1 MTKGCPILFATNCI
15 ILYNCCNDMVVS
27 QEQMVS
33 DYSSVTDNL
42 MTISRQLAE
51 TVERS
56 KMTVD
61 SLEDTSKTVDEVGY
75 L

>member
-1 MTKGCPILFATNCI
+1 
-15 ILYNCCNDMVVS
+15 MVVS